1 MATDPELTTLSNMV
15 NPQVMAA
22 MVAAQLPKAIK
33 FTGLANVDTT
43 LVGQPGNTITM
54 PYYKYIGDATE
65 FTEGNPIDYALLT
78 TATKQVTIKKA
89 GIGVKLTDETMLSG
103 YGDPRT
109 EAVRQLAMSIG
120 SKVDNDVL
128 AALLAARLKVTAP
141 LDLNIFDAI
150 EDAFNSDTDERNY
163 EDLSPVTGVLILN
176 PKDVS
181 ALRKAFTDNFTRAT
195 DLTDQILVSG
205 VLGQVFGWQI
215 LSSRKVP
222 VGTQVAVKTNAVS
235 IIMKRAIMVET
246 ARDID
251 SKFTKV
257 NADEHYGVALT
268 DDTRAL
274 VVTNTA
280 GTSSAPSGK

>member
-1 MATDPELTTLSNMV
+1 MADANLTKLSDMI

-22 MVAAQLPKAIK
+22 MVSAKLPKAIK

-54 PYYKYIGDATE
+54 PYYKYIGDAVE
-65 FTEGNPIDYALLT
+65 FAEGEAINYAKLT
-78 TATKQVTIKKA
+78 TSSKQVTIKKA
-89 GIGVKLTDETMLSG
+89 GIGIKLTDETMLSG

-109 EAVRQLAMSIG
+109 EAVNQLAMSVG
-120 SKVDNDVL
+120 SKIDNDVL
-128 AALLAARLKVTAP
+128 AALLAARLKVKAP
-141 LDLNIFDAI
+141 LDLSLFDAI
-150 EDAFNSDTDERNY
+150 EDAFNTDSDERNY

-176 PKDVS
+176 PKDVGV
-181 ALRKAFTDNFTRAT
+181 LRKAFTDNFTRAT
-195 DLTDQILVSG
+195 DLTDQVLVSG

-215 LSSRKVP
+215 LSSRKVT
-222 VGTQVAVKTNAVS
+222 VGTQIAVKPNAVS
-235 IIMKRAIMVET
+235 IIMKRALMVET

-251 SKFTKV
+251 NKFTKV

-274 VVTNTA
+274 VVTNTVA
-280 GTSSAPSGK
+280 SSGLGH

>member
-1 MATDPELTTLSNMV
+1 MANDPTSTTLSNMV
-15 NPQVMAA
+15 KPEVMAA

-109 EAVRQLAMSIG
+109 EAVNQLAMSIG

-128 AALLAARLKVTAP
+128 ATLLSARLKVTAP

-150 EDAFNSDTDERNY
+150 EDTFNSDTDERNY

-181 ALRKAFTDNFTRAT
+181 ALRKAFTDNFMRST
-195 DLTDQILVSG
+195 DLADQILVTG

-222 VGTQVAVKTNAVS
+222 VGTQIAVKTNAVS

-274 VVTNTA
+274 VVTNPA
-280 GTSSAPSGK
+280 GTSSTSTGK

>member
-141 LDLNIFDAI
+141 LDLSIFDAI